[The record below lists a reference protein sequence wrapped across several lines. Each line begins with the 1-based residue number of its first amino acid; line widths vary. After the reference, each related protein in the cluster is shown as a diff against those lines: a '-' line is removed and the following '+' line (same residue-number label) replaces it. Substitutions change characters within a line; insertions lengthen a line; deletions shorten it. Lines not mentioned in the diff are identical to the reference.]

1 MKRLLKPLVVVL
13 TSRVTAVVV
22 MGLFLLVYV
31 GIAFFTDE
39 TLVALIALT
48 GKNPFLIA
56 LFALLP
62 LNTAGRMVAEGVEY
76 LGRRRAL
83 SGSAAP
89 AAPLFDETV
98 QIPAAADPSIL
109 EERLKK
115 DGYRTRLSGG
125 TLSAWRGSGTFAA
138 RMLYLTATF
147 CLFAGIL
154 ISLTT
159 RTSVR
164 STVIEG
170 EPVLEDGSAR
180 VERVV
185 LAEGEG
191 AILAKTL
198 DIELAGAAPG
208 DRTRVYG
215 LYPPSR
221 YQGTFLY
228 PRYLAV
234 GLLLRFSAPDLQ
246 PGFEEFS
253 VLNISRPGKE
263 APRPIPGS
271 PYKIIFSL
279 ADPGDGSEPYTTGKM
294 VFLFRLLKGKE
305 VVLSGSAPAGGE
317 FAKDGYRL
325 QFPDV
330 RRVVITDFIRDYGV
344 TLIWFAFAVYL
355 VAILLWLPVRLF
367 LPRREML
374 FVTGT
379 GAAVACSRAEGRGRR
394 HAGVFQE
401 ALDLL
406 ESGHAREAQKKVQ

>member
-1 MKRLLKPLVVVL
+1 MNRLLKPVTLVL
-13 TSRVTAVVV
+13 TSRVTPPVV

-39 TLVALIALT
+39 TLIALIALT

-62 LNTAGRMVAEGVEY
+62 LNTAGRMAAETLKY
-76 LGRRRAL
+76 LRRRRAL
-83 SGSAAP
+83 SASTPP
-89 AAPLFDETV
+89 AATLFDETV
-98 QIPAAADPSIL
+98 QLAAAADPSIL
-109 EERLKK
+109 EQRLKG
-115 DGYRTRLSGG
+115 DGYRTRLGG
-125 TLSAWRGSGTFAA
+125 SALSAWRGVSAFPA

-159 RTSVR
+159 RSSLR

-185 LAEGEG
+185 LTEGTG
-191 AILAKTL
+191 AILAKSL
-198 DIELAGAAPG
+198 EIELSGGPG
-208 DRTRVYG
+208 EPTRVYG

-221 YQGTFLY
+221 YQGAFLY
-228 PRYLAV
+228 PRYLAI
-234 GLLLRFSAPDLQ
+234 GMLLRFSAPDLQ

-294 VFLFRLLKGKE
+294 VFLFKLLKGKE
-305 VVLSGSAPAGGE
+305 VVLTGMAPAGGE
-317 FAKDGYRL
+317 FAKDGYRF

-330 RRVVITDFIRDYGV
+330 RRVVITDFISDYGV
-344 TLIWFAFAVYL
+344 TLIWFAFALYIAAV
-355 VAILLWLPVRLF
+355 ILWLPVRLL

-374 FVTGT
+374 FVAGIE
-379 GAAVACSRAEGRGRR
+379 AAVACSRAEGRGRR

-406 ESGHAREAQKKVQ
+406 ESGPARESHKNIH